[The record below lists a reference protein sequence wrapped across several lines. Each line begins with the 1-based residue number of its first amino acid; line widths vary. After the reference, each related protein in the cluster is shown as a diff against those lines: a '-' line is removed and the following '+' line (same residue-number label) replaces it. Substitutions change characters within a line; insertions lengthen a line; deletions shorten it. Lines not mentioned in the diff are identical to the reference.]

1 MKVVSANTL
10 SMNLLPQVAFRKFHA
25 YCKWAHHTR
34 LLGLSFNQFHTEKF
48 LSGRLEL
55 VSGSVKRFDSQYKK
69 LTGLSVMGELGEEHA
84 TLGMMEMGSVLPA
97 TEFHIEKATKALEAG
112 QVIAVPTDTLYGLA
126 CDACSPA
133 AVQRIYEI
141 KGRSMTSPLAVC
153 VADVLDVNR
162 FAVTSHL
169 PDGLLSS
176 LLPGPVTLVLDRG
189 KESILEKSLNPG
201 VNTIGIRIPECDF
214 IQMVARNFGSAL
226 ALTSANQSGQ
236 PSTVCI
242 QEFEQLWQHCAY
254 IFDGGQ
260 LPVGRAG
267 STIIDLTTPKVYK
280 ILRCGSASKETR
292 EILDLFGFKEID

>member
-1 MKVVSANTL
+1 MKVASANTIC
-10 SMNLLPQVAFRKFHA
+10 MNLLPQLALSKFHPS
-25 YCKWAHHTR
+25 CKWAHHRR

-48 LSGRLEL
+48 LSSKLEL
-55 VSGSVKRFDSQYKK
+55 VSKSVKGFDSQYRKF
-69 LTGLSVMGELGEEHA
+69 TGLSVMGELGQEHVS
-84 TLGMMEMGSVLPA
+84 LGMMEMGSVLPA
-97 TEFHIEKATKALEAG
+97 TEFHVEKAAKALEAG

-162 FAVTSHL
+162 FAVASHL

-189 KESILEKSLNPG
+189 KESMLEKSLNPG

-214 IQMVARNFGSAL
+214 IRMVARNFGSAL

-242 QEFEQLWQHCAY
+242 QEFEHLWQHCAY
-254 IFDGGQ
+254 IYDGGQ

-280 ILRCGSASKETR
+280 ILRRGSASKETR
-292 EILDLFGFKEID
+292 EILDIFGFKEIN